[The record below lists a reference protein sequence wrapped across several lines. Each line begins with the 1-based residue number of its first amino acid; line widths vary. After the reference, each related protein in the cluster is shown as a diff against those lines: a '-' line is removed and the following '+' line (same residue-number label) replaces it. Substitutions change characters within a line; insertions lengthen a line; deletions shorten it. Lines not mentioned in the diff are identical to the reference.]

1 MKFIDHT
8 TLLVKA
14 GNGGM
19 GCIAFLREKFRPKG
33 GPCGGDGG
41 NGGNIILQVNPQLS
55 TLHDITLK
63 HHYRAEN
70 GANGSGKNRH
80 GKNGKDIIIKVPPG
94 TIIKDTETEQ
104 ILKDLTKAK
113 ETYVVARGGN
123 GGFGNARFKS
133 KRQTAPHIA
142 NDGQQGEKWKI
153 ELELKVLADVGLVGL
168 PDAGKSTFISKVSN
182 AKPKI
187 ADYPFT
193 TLVPNLGIVKHSDFQ
208 SFVMAD
214 IPGLIQGASDGKGLG
229 SQFLR
234 HVERT
239 KVLVYIVE
247 CIAEEIQENFITL
260 QNELKK
266 HNPEL
271 IQRPSLLLL
280 TKTDLIP
287 AELLKVEKISKDIPI
302 IQISS
307 VTGKNLNEAVQ
318 SIAKL
323 IQSQTHNSK
332 ITSEAERDFM

>member
-8 TLLVKA
+8 TLSVKA

-41 NGGNIILQVNPQLS
+41 HGGNIIFQVNPQLG
-55 TLHDITLK
+55 TLQDITLK

-80 GKNGKDIIIKVPPG
+80 GKNGKDIIIKIPPG
-94 TIIKDTETEQ
+94 TIIKDAETEQ
-104 ILKDLTKAK
+104 VLKDLTKAN
-113 ETYVVARGGN
+113 ESYEVARGGN

-133 KRQTAPHIA
+133 KRQTAPRIA
-142 NDGQQGEKWKI
+142 NDGQEGEKLNI
-153 ELELKVLADVGLVGL
+153 ELELKVLADVGLVGF
-168 PDAGKSTFISKVSN
+168 PNAGKSTFISKVSN
-182 AKPKI
+182 ARPKI

-193 TLVPNLGIVKHSDFQ
+193 TLVPNLGIVKYGDYQ

-214 IPGLIQGASDGKGLG
+214 IPGLIHGASDGKGLG

-234 HVERT
+234 HIERT
-239 KVLVYIVE
+239 KVLVYLVE
-247 CIAEEIQENFITL
+247 CIAEEIQENFKTL
-260 QNELKK
+260 QKELNK

-271 IQRPSLLLL
+271 IERPSLLLL
-280 TKTDLIP
+280 TKSDLILDEP
-287 AELLKVEKISKDIPI
+287 GEIKKISKNIAV

-307 VTGKNLNEAVQ
+307 VTGENLNEAVQ

-323 IQSQTHNSK
+323 IQSQTYDPK
-332 ITSEAERDFM
+332 IPAD